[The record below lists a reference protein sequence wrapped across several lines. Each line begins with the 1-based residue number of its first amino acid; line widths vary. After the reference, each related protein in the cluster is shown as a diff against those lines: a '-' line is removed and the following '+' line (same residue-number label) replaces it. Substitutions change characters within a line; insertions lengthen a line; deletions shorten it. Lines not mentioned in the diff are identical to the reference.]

1 MTEEWRKWKHITKI
15 DPDKK
20 ITARIVDKIIES
32 KTDAIMVSGTLGI
45 SKEKVTSVLKLLKDY
60 DIPKVLEPA
69 GPHGMV
75 YKGYDWLFVP
85 SVFNTDSSVW
95 VNGMHKAWIREH
107 KDIINWDIVVP
118 EALIIL
124 NPKCS
129 AAKVTRA
136 KIITKDEVVAAAIT
150 AERFFKF
157 PVVYIEYSGKY
168 GDPEIV
174 EAVKNNL
181 KTAHLIYGGGI
192 RTQQQA
198 AKMSQFATI
207 VVGNTIYEGGL
218 TTFLDTMRGTLAA
231 QSKSINE
238 RMNELK
244 VMKKKEEDRKGRLQ
258 KYKEKRS
265 EKKAEKEAKRAE
277 RKIKKAKKKIEKEE
291 KKIKRTRL
299 KRTIKK

>member
-20 ITARIVDKIIES
+20 ITARVVDKIIES
-32 KTDAIMVSGTLGI
+32 QTDAIMVSGTLGI
-45 SKEKVTSVLKLLKDY
+45 SKEKVKKVLNLLKNY

-69 GPHGMV
+69 GAHGMV
-75 YKGYDWLFVP
+75 YRGYDWLFVP
-85 SVFNTDSSVW
+85 SVFNTENSVW
-95 VNGMHKAWIREH
+95 INGLHKSWVREH
-107 KDIINWDIVVP
+107 KDKINWDTVVP

-124 NPKCS
+124 NSKCS

-136 KIITKDEVVAAAIT
+136 KPITKDDVVAAAIT

-157 PVVYIEYSGKY
+157 LVVYIEYSGKY
-168 GDPEIV
+168 GDPQIV
-174 EAVKNNL
+174 EAVKDNL
-181 KTAHLIYGGGI
+181 KTAHLLYGGGI
-192 RTQQQA
+192 RTQKQA
-198 AKMSQFATI
+198 AEMSKFGTI

-244 VMKKKEEDRKGRLQ
+244 VMKRKEEERKSKLQ
-258 KYKEKRS
+258 IYREKRAA
-265 EKKAEKEAKRAE
+265 KKA
-277 RKIKKAKKKIEKEE
+277 IKKAKKKSIKMS
-291 KKIKRTRL
+291 KRTRL
-299 KRTIKK
+299 KRKLKR